1 MLKLSRFLIIGLL
14 LSGCAATV
22 ESRIDSVRA
31 GYMNTPVDATDIEN
45 KNNLDLLITAD
56 AMFHADDI
64 RGADNAYEIFNRK
77 NPGVADGG
85 DILREVASLTLGP
98 NINDY
103 KPYMMDSLFVSYYQL
118 WAALIDGRYNDA
130 RVIINQSYSRQT
142 DMSRA
147 YEKLIESN
155 QKSFVE
161 NTELTTELRN
171 ENSKWTAYR
180 DIMNPAL
187 MYLSGLYFLT
197 SGDFNDAKTYL
208 SRANGMMPKNTFI
221 AQDLKNAEFGTIPKN
236 TIWVFIE
243 DGFAPKLTERRL
255 SLPIMHG
262 NGLTTVTIATTEP
275 MFSDNVVNIDNA
287 QELANVD
294 AMFMT
299 EYGEYRINDALRAFA
314 SASARVAL
322 QSTMYNSRSK
332 DAPLL
337 GLFSTLYSELT
348 NGAEVRTWATLP
360 KTISVLRVPNNK
372 SGLIELRSNGKLIE
386 NVNVPTS
393 GSYLIYIRTAT
404 TGYDIKTI
412 KLK

>member
-1 MLKLSRFLIIGLL
+1 MRLWQNSNMFKLLRFLIIVSLL
-14 LSGCAATV
+14 TGCSATV
-22 ESRIDSVRA
+22 ESRLDSIR
-31 GYMNTPVDATDIEN
+31 GDYMNTSVNADDLES

-56 AMFHADDI
+56 ALFHSDDI
-64 RGADNAYEIFNRK
+64 SGADRAYEIFNRK

-85 DILREVASLTLGP
+85 DILREAASFTFGA
-98 NINDY
+98 NVNDY

-118 WAALIDGRYNDA
+118 WAALIDGRYDDA

-155 QKSFVE
+155 QKSFTE
-161 NTELTTELRN
+161 NTGLTTDLRN

-187 MYLSGLYFLT
+187 MYLSGLYFLNT
-197 SGDFNDAKTYL
+197 GDFNNAKTYL
-208 SRANGMMPKNTFI
+208 SRANGMMPKNSFI
-221 AQDLKNAEFGTIPKN
+221 VKDLKNAEFGTLPKN

-243 DGFAPKLTERRL
+243 DG
-255 SLPIMHG
+255 
-262 NGLTTVTIATTEP
+262 LTTVTIAVSEP
-275 MFSDNVVNIDNA
+275 VFSNNTVHIDDA

-299 EYGEYRINDALRAFA
+299 EYGEYRINDALRAFT
-314 SASARVAL
+314 SASARVVL
-322 QSTMYNSRSK
+322 QSTMYNSRSDK
-332 DAPLL
+332 APLL
-337 GLFSTLYSELT
+337 GLFSTLYSEFT
-348 NGAEVRTWATLP
+348 NSADVRTWATLP
-360 KTISVLRVPNNK
+360 KTISILRIPNNK
-372 SGLIELRSNGKLIE
+372 SGLIELRSNGNLIDK
-386 NVNVPTS
+386 VSVPTS
-393 GSYLIYIRTAT
+393 GNYLIYVRVAP